1 MIFIRGNVEIVN
13 KEEVS
18 TTAIKSTP
26 KIKDDRRSARSL
38 NAPNVEI
45 ATAFAFISRSEEIT
59 IKIRD
64 PSYFLV
70 G

>member
-26 KIKDDRRSARSL
+26 KIKDDRRSARSYIT
-38 NAPNVEI
+38 PNTEI
-45 ATAFAFISRSEEIT
+45 ATPFAFINRSE
-59 IKIRD
+59 
-64 PSYFLV
+64 
-70 G
+70 